1 MASNRPPGG
10 KPVDTRYEESMAL
23 HPRRARAKYLQAVED
38 VRAIPSVEIKRLR
51 ARCLGRQLP
60 HLSEKLLAHLA
71 LLFDH
76 PPTHDAAML
85 LLSDAEF
92 NLSHAPP
99 SGPGNT
105 GFLGGQLPPGAPST
119 KAASYDI
126 KVMNLLPWWQVYDW
140 ADHERAEKMEA
151 LKAIKAMFRGGPSS
165 GEGEAEGEAK
175 A

>member
-1 MASNRPPGG
+1 
-10 KPVDTRYEESMAL
+10 
-23 HPRRARAKYLQAVED
+23 
-38 VRAIPSVEIKRLR
+38 
-51 ARCLGRQLP
+51 
-60 HLSEKLLAHLA
+60 
-71 LLFDH
+71 
-76 PPTHDAAML
+76 ML

-151 LKAIKAMFRGGPSS
+151 LKAIKRNVVQNPRMDAANIRLQEDLPLPHFVNLVQASAIHAQTS
-165 GEGEAEGEAK
+165 
-175 A
+175 